1 MKHNAPRLA
10 FGLGFCALVM
20 IASGSAGCAADVEE
34 ESTRSS
40 SEALVETC
48 QPLVKSA
55 GDVTC
60 QTMPT
65 DVASQVNSFISNE
78 IGTCGACAFS
88 VGSMIVTGGATLP
101 ALIFTGA
108 GCFGCANYIVGRLN
122 EANRGA
128 SCSIRTELASGCN
141 VACARIG
148 YAYATAT
155 MSTSSAT
162 DVSCSCGTS
171 RDANLCCSTAGVS
184 AGRNGQRSC
193 DPQRLGSGGTASGGA
208 GTGGATPTPT
218 QCAAGEVAAP
228 ACRTSYTSLTCGD
241 AGYAG
246 RSVGSVAAGAS
257 LVRCS
262 RTRNGCGVAA
272 GVCATWSTPS
282 STGCKKN
289 YDGYD
294 DYCQTTQHP

>member
-1 MKHNAPRLA
+1 MKHNVRRLA

-20 IASGSAGCAADVEE
+20 LASASAGCAPDVEE
-34 ESTRSS
+34 ESTRAS

-78 IGTCGACAFS
+78 VGTCGACAFS
-88 VGSMIVTGGATLP
+88 VGTMIVTGGATLP

-108 GCFGCANYIVGRLN
+108 GCFGCANYVVSRLN

-141 VACARIG
+141 TACARVG

-155 MSTSSAT
+155 MSTTSPN

-171 RDANLCCSTAGVS
+171 RDANLCCAAGVS

-193 DPQRLGSGGTASGGA
+193 DPQQLARGGTASGA
-208 GTGGATPTPT
+208 ATATPTPG
-218 QCAAGEVAAP
+218 QPCAAGEVAAP

-241 AGYAG
+241 AGYGG
-246 RSVGSVAAGAS
+246 RSVGSVAAGAT

-262 RTRNGCGVAA
+262 RTRNGCGVTA
-272 GVCATWSTPS
+272 GVCATWATPA